1 MGNDIELPSI
11 FSFSKQNGK
20 FSITTKDPNDLGVYK
35 LGLKIH
41 YNELPSY
48 KVRCEL
54 PVKVSYNP
62 IFDGDLITD

>member
-1 MGNDIELPSI
+1 MGNDIDLPSI
-11 FSFSKQNGK
+11 FLFNKQNGK
-20 FSITTKDPNDLGVYK
+20 FSITTKDPIDLGVYK
-35 LGLKIH
+35 LGLKIY

-62 IFDGDLITD
+62 IFEGDFIAD